1 MFIEIMMKAGSQQGC
16 LLFPLNMD
24 KSNTRARTH
33 RPHATIRT
41 DTRTDTQYTHVKLKY
56 IVPRIEILPFFHPNS
71 FYWRAST
78 AICRKEQKCFK
89 FLIYMSVIR
98 GRI

>member
-1 MFIEIMMKAGSQQGC
+1 MFIEIMIRAGCQQGC

-56 IVPRIEILPFFHPNS
+56 IVLRIEIFPFSILTHFIGDLKLLYVEKNKNVLN
-71 FYWRAST
+71 F
-78 AICRKEQKCFK
+78 
-89 FLIYMSVIR
+89 
-98 GRI
+98 